1 MPACRDSAA
10 FTPGCLVIVLLRS
23 FVLTHPLPHTRARTL
38 PGQVLGRLAPA
49 VGAEA
54 AGCAAVTAVFS
65 HLAQTCV
72 DFALVSRWEGGGG
85 RVVSCDPKQP
95 KSQNQPTV
103 LVVVGRS
110 WGGEHGGSRKGR
122 WVCALVRGLHL
133 FGDRML
139 LDH

>member
-1 MPACRDSAA
+1 M
-10 FTPGCLVIVLLRS
+10 IVLLRS

-65 HLAQTCV
+65 
-72 DFALVSRWEGGGG
+72 
-85 RVVSCDPKQP
+85 
-95 KSQNQPTV
+95 
-103 LVVVGRS
+103 
-110 WGGEHGGSRKGR
+110 KGR